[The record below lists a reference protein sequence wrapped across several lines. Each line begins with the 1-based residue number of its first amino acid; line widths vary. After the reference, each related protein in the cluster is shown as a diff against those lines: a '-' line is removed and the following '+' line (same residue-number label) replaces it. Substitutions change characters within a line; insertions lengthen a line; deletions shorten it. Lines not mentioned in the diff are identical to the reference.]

1 LNIATKI
8 CQGRIEFIH
17 DTYLIPKGTIVGKS
31 QASLL
36 SLLRMAPIPK
46 KKIEISII
54 FIEGYLCDPSFSICR
69 ELRIVDTLRKTAE
82 NIGFIGAA
90 IGYPTIVNF
99 ERAVLKGYTNLLCV
113 CMETNYSFDHG
124 EKIISQVLINQLNR
138 NGNI

>member
-8 CQGRIEFIH
+8 CQGRIEFLR
-17 DTYLIPKGTIVGKS
+17 DTHLIPKGTIVGKS

-36 SLLRMAPIPK
+36 SLLQMAPIPK
-46 KKIEISII
+46 KVEISTI
-54 FIEGYLCDPSFSICR
+54 FIERYLCDPSFSICR
-69 ELRIVDTLRKTAE
+69 EIRIVDTLRKTAE